1 MMNEKPIGEVHEGP
15 KSYLLV
21 FLKGL
26 AMGAADV
33 VPGVSGGT
41 IAFITGIYKRLLNAI
56 NSIDI
61 DLFKSLMKSGISP
74 AWTRVDGN
82 FLLVLFSGILVSILS
97 LSKLVLWGLKNYNE
111 IVWSFFFGLILASI
125 PLIFSNLIKN
135 IHWSKWLLYCLIGI
149 FMGSVVTFL
158 PLAKPELTL
167 WYVFLSGFI
176 AICAMILPGI
186 SGSFILILL
195 GSYEGILD
203 GLNSA
208 NWSLIIV
215 FIAGAILGLISFGRS
230 LRYLFEKIPN
240 IMTALMG
247 GFIIGSLVKIYPFK
261 IISSNGIEYPRLI
274 SFEDP
279 ILFCSLSF
287 LLGLVFISGLN
298 LVGKKKSNS

>member
-1 MMNEKPIGEVHEGP
+1 MMNEKPIGQGHEGP
-15 KSYLLV
+15 KSYLV
-21 FLKGL
+21 IFLTGL

-56 NSIDI
+56 NSINL
-61 DLFKSLMKSGISP
+61 DLFRTLIKSGMSP
-74 AWTRVDGN
+74 AWTKIDGN
-82 FLLVLFSGILVSILS
+82 FLLMLFSGILVSILS
-97 LSKLVLWGLKNYNE
+97 LSKLVLWGLTNYDE
-111 IVWSFFFGLILASI
+111 IVWSFFLGLILASI
-125 PLIFSNLIKN
+125 PLIFSNLIRN
-135 IHWSKWLLYCLIGI
+135 VHWSKWLLYSLIGTFI
-149 FMGSVVTFL
+149 GSVITFL
-158 PLAKPELTL
+158 PLANPELTL

-195 GSYEGILD
+195 GSYEGILN

-208 NWSLIIV
+208 NWLLIIV
-215 FIAGAILGLISFGRS
+215 FITGAVSGLISFGRG
-230 LRYLFEKIPN
+230 LRYLFVKIPN

-274 SFEDP
+274 NFEDP

-287 LLGLVFISGLN
+287 VLGLVFISGLN
-298 LVGKKKSNS
+298 LMGKKKSNS